1 MSEYRDY
8 GFPTASSAHTFLYLQ
23 QPLLNLLHKDQ
34 NQHILDL
41 GCGNGYFAN
50 LLITSGYD
58 VYGTDASEEGIAIA
72 KRQHPDR
79 FHLQDLSSGHLPIA
93 LQQLKFDTIIS
104 TEVIEHLHDPEKFI
118 MFCKELLSPQGG
130 ELIITTPY
138 HGYLKNLLLSLLNKW
153 DTHMSPTWL
162 GGHIKLWS
170 KDTLSKLLKKHG
182 FTIVA
187 FKGCGRFPYFWKSMI
202 IKATLD

>member
-1 MSEYRDY
+1 
-8 GFPTASSAHTFLYLQ
+8 LYLQ
-23 QPLLNLLHKDQ
+23 QPLLDLLHQDQ
-34 NQHILDL
+34 NKCILDL

-50 LLITSGYD
+50 LLIRSGYNA
-58 VYGTDASEEGIAIA
+58 YGTDASEKGIAIA
-72 KRQHPDR
+72 KRQNPER
-79 FHLQDLSSGHLPIA
+79 FHLQDLSAGRLPVQ

-104 TEVIEHLHDPEKFI
+104 TEVIEHLYDPEQFI
-118 MFCKELLSPQGG
+118 RFCREQLNAQGG

-153 DTHMSPTWL
+153 DTHMSPLWL

-170 KDTLSKLLKKHG
+170 KKTLSELLKQHG
-182 FTIVA
+182 FKITA

-202 IKATLD
+202 IKATLV